1 MTATDWPE
9 GLYPVGQSFYIR
21 ARTSSFVSTLTG
33 QMQAH
38 GRKGTRWVA
47 VLDFRLPK
55 KKAAV
60 MDALIAGLNGPAGK
74 LLVPDF
80 RRTRIRTV
88 TDSMDAYAAAVGL
101 TFFDDEYD
109 FDDMTQDGGFLC
121 IEESVPLGLEENSLC
136 GGVFDAF
143 LFGDDDV
150 FLLTEDGYEI
160 WGENV
165 GIPFLT
171 ERGEFL
177 TLEEGEPLD
186 IGMEEGF
193 GLEAENGDDL
203 LFQVGGRFFE
213 GTGQPELVGG
223 AWNRL
228 AIDGLAPW
236 IEGTLFAGEG
246 IQTSA
251 QRGHLILLDTVTDA
265 NGYGQV
271 VIAPVIREAVERQ
284 SLKTGGVKVVMRLID
299 DDSGFNDTK
308 PPMISTYHLR
318 LEEALP

>member
-9 GLYPVGQSFYIR
+9 TIYPVEQTFYIR
-21 ARTSSFVSTLTG
+21 TRTSSFISSLTG
-33 QMQAH
+33 QVQARA
-38 GRKGTRWVA
+38 RKGSRWVA

-55 KKAAV
+55 SKAAI
-60 MDALIAGLNGPAGK
+60 MDALIAGLNGATGT

-80 RRTRIRTV
+80 RMTRVRFV
-88 TDSMDAYAAAVGL
+88 TESMDYYAESVGL
-101 TFFDDEYD
+101 TFFNDEYD
-109 FDDMTQDGGFLC
+109 FDDMTQNGGFLC

-143 LFGDDDV
+143 LFGDDGV
-150 FLLTEDGYEI
+150 FLLTEDGDEI

-213 GTGQPELVGG
+213 GAGQPELVGG

-228 AIDGLAPW
+228 SIDGLAPG
-236 IEGTLFAGEG
+236 IAGVVLAGEA
-246 IQTSA
+246 IQTSPG
-251 QRGHLILLDTVTDA
+251 RGHLVLFDVVTDA
-265 NGYGQV
+265 NGYAQIQ
-271 VIAPVIREAVERQ
+271 IAPHIREAIDRQ
-284 SLKTGGVKVVMRLID
+284 DLKTGGIKVAMRLID
-299 DDSGFNDTK
+299 NDAGRNETK
-308 PPMISTYHLR
+308 PPMTSTYQLR
-318 LEEALP
+318 LEEVLP